1 MVVFYHISH
10 PILYITDI
18 LQYYYKNFNPQNFG
32 ILFSSQKIIFNTKTA
47 KTTIFQKKNTKKT
60 ILKIIGIVVVIIL
73 IILAIPIIAF
83 WSIFKELFVLKALN
97 DNFDDVNFTP
107 ERGFE
112 ESFINKIGML
122 DTADRYHSNDLFS
135 AKYKGIDFQQADIH
149 TKERYEDNEG
159 HVSYITRFK
168 GRYMIFEFNKK
179 FKANI
184 RVTSKDFSSA
194 SLPWRKKFHEVKME
208 DVEFNKCFKVYAEN
222 EHDAFYILTPH
233 FMEKLK
239 ELDNKFDADLLFGFV
254 DNKLHIAVDNYED
267 SFEHNV
273 FEEINEASIENEIIK
288 DIKLITDFVKE
299 LNLENDLFGKEV

>member
-1 MVVFYHISH
+1 MKDVNELKNLQKVIIEKNKKINKIS
-10 PILYITDI
+10 IIITLI
-18 LQYYYKNFNPQNFG
+18 VLICFLTYVYVYGQLEPNGF
-32 ILFSSQKIIFNTKTA
+32 L
-47 KTTIFQKKNTKKT
+47 
-60 ILKIIGIVVVIIL
+60 GIVISVVSFSFIIT
-73 IILAIPIIAF
+73 AATKGTVNGKNIALF
-83 WSIFKELFVLKALN
+83 NQNFKELFVLKALK
-97 DNFDDVNFTP
+97 DNFDDVKFTP
-107 ERGFE
+107 ERGFD

-135 AKYKGIDFQQADIH
+135 AKYNGIDFQQADIH
-149 TKERYEDNEG
+149 TEDRYEDKDG
-159 HVSYITRFK
+159 HVSYVTRFK

-208 DVEFNKCFKVYAEN
+208 DVEFNKRFKVYAEN

-239 ELDNKFDADLLFGFV
+239 ELDNKFDAGLLFGFV

-273 FEEINEASIENEIIK
+273 LEEINEASIENEIIK
-288 DIKLITDFVKE
+288 DIKFITDFVKE